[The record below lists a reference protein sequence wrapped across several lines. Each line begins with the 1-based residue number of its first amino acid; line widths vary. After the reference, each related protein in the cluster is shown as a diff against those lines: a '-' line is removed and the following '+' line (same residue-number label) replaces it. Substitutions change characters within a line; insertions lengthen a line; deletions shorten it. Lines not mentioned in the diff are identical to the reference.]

1 MASFNSKIWA
11 AFGLS
16 VGLTCGGCSTTPEE
30 PQVRFDEGRY
40 QQILERQKAGLSV
53 QDDLSN
59 KFPKMTADDY
69 ERLGDAYVG
78 QGNSALALVQY
89 GKALEGD
96 PTRTSVLYKRGVV
109 LLKERRWSDAAGQF
123 QEVLNSD
130 ANSSLAHEGLGYAH
144 FQLGREDKAEESL
157 EHAISLDPKRWQTHN
172 YLGLVYER
180 QKRYAEAIAS
190 YQTALA
196 LQPGEPSVSNN
207 LGLAYYLDGRY
218 ESAVE
223 AFQHALRGGSDN
235 PKVQNNLGL
244 AYAKL
249 ARYHE
254 ALDSFKR
261 ATEESQ
267 AYNNLGVFYLG
278 LGNAFQASACFEKAM
293 ELHPRYYPAAA
304 ENLAAAQQQLRTGSK
319 KDNKDGSSLSSCP

>member
-1 MASFNSKIWA
+1 MCA
-11 AFGLS
+11 
-16 VGLTCGGCSTTPEE
+16 GCSTAPEE

-53 QDDLSN
+53 QDDLSD
-59 KFPKMTADDY
+59 KFPKMTPDDY
-69 ERLGDAYVG
+69 ERLGDTYVG

-96 PTRTSVLYKRGVV
+96 PARTSVLYKRGVV
-109 LLKERRWSDAAGQF
+109 LLRERRWSDAAGQF
-123 QEVLNSD
+123 REVLNFD
-130 ANSSLAHEGLGYAH
+130 AKSSFSHEGLGYAL
-144 FQLGREDKAEESL
+144 FQLGQEDKAEESL
-157 EHAISLDPKRWQTHN
+157 RHAISLDAKRWQTHN
-172 YLGLVYER
+172 YLGLVYDR
-180 QKRYAEAIAS
+180 QKRYAEAIVS

-196 LQPGEPSVSNN
+196 LQPGESSVSNN

-223 AFQHALRGGSDN
+223 AFQQALRGGSDN
-235 PKVQNNLGL
+235 PKVHNNLGL

-249 ARYHE
+249 ARYYE
-254 ALDSFKR
+254 ALDSFKK

-267 AYNNLGVFYLG
+267 AYNNLGVFYLDQ
-278 LGNAFQASACFEKAM
+278 GNASQASACFEKAM

-304 ENLAAAQQQLRTGSK
+304 EHLAAAQHQLRTNFSVEDK
-319 KDNKDGSSLSSCP
+319 KDGNSPPSCP